1 VTGRAPWVSPPTR
14 RELLA
19 RIGRHLLVG
28 TAAVAELLT
37 PPPPVH
43 RIAGRHAER
52 GAVYGRPMR
61 GWRRRAYLR
70 LAAGIGVLLLVTY
83 ALLSACTVI
92 L

>member
-1 VTGRAPWVSPPTR
+1 MSGRAPWAAPPR
-14 RELLA
+14 RRDTLRRIGMHLLA
-19 RIGRHLLVG
+19 G

-43 RIAGRHAER
+43 RITGRHAER

-61 GWRRRAYLR
+61 GWRLRARVR
-70 LAAGIGVLLLVTY
+70 LATGIGLALLVTY
-83 ALLSACTVI
+83 ALISACTVV